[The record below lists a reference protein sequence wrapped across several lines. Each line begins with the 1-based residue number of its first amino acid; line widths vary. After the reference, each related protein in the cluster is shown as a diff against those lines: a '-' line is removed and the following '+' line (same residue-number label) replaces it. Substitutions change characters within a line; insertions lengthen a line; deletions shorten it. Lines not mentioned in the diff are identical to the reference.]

1 MDLINVNNI
10 SFTYPRTGLMFNA
23 AIDNVSFSVKRGE
36 TLGILGRTGSGKSTL
51 LQTLNGL
58 IRPKSGFVFLNGR
71 DIWEN
76 PKKISQN
83 RFKVGLVFQYPEY
96 QLFEETVY
104 RDIAYGPKNMGL
116 DEKEVDRRVNRCS
129 SLLGLDNRLLQK
141 SPFDLSGGEKKRAAL
156 AGIMAMEPEVLVLD
170 EPTAGLDPQGR
181 KMLFKAISEYQKDL
195 NAAIIVVSHSMEDL
209 ASVCDKLFVMNNGQ
223 SVMFG
228 TVSEIFSKGDKLRE
242 IGLDVPMVTKVLDKL
257 KEDGLI
263 ESCDAY
269 TLESAFNLIVSALKQ
284 RGDKNA

>member
-1 MDLINVNNI
+1 MDLINVNNV

-209 ASVCDKLFVMNNGQ
+209 ASVCDKLLVMNNGQ